1 MGKRRRLRKSGG
13 GELEVNMQDVASDE
27 AILPSVVELEVN
39 MQDVASDE
47 AILPSVVELEV
58 NMQVV
63 ASDEAILPSVVELEV
78 NMQDVASDEAIF
90 PSVAVEDVAI
100 LLPYVAGRDEGVVES
115 GAAIIQQNVA
125 SDEATSEQDV
135 ASDEEMGEQNAALSQ
150 LKYKDSISIDCF
162 RMCGHQIKYRLKKLY
177 KFF

>member
-27 AILPSVVELEVN
+27 AIPPSVAELEVN

-47 AILPSVVELEV
+47 ASLP
-58 NMQVV
+58 
-63 ASDEAILPSVVELEV
+63 I
-78 NMQDVASDEAIF
+78 
-90 PSVAVEDVAI
+90 VAVEDVAI
-100 LLPYVAGRDEGVVES
+100 LLPYVAGGDEGVVES

-135 ASDEEMGEQNAALSQ
+135 ASDEEIGEQNGALSQ
-150 LKYKDSISIDCF
+150 LKHKDSIGIDCF
-162 RMCGHQIKYRLKKLY
+162 RICEH
-177 KFF
+177 